1 MRQIAIYGKGG
12 IGKSTISANLAACFA
27 ESGLNTWY
35 IGCDPKADGSMTLLN
50 GRKIP
55 TFLERMKEG
64 NADRDYSV
72 ARGYK
77 GVNCVEIGGP
87 LAGVGCAGRG
97 IIVAVHALYKEFF
110 DDQIDVVIYDVPG
123 DVVCGGFAAPLREG
137 FANEVFIVTSGE
149 YLSLYAA
156 NNICRGLSNLGVDLG
171 GIICNS
177 REVEDEESAVT
188 EFAERIGS
196 RLTGFIPRDRTVRD
210 CENNGVTVIEGEP
223 NGEQA
228 KKYRKLGN
236 GILDNKD
243 KNVPSPIDPEE
254 IRELLRKRTGKT

>member
-12 IGKSTISANLAACFA
+12 IGKSTISANLAASFA
-27 ESGLNTWY
+27 EMGLNTWY

-64 NADRDYSV
+64 GADKDYSV
-72 ARGYK
+72 AEGFK
-77 GVNCVEIGGP
+77 GVKCVEIGGP

-97 IIVAVHALYKEFF
+97 IIVAVRALYKEFF
-110 DDQIDVVIYDVPG
+110 DDKIDVVIYDVPG

-156 NNICRGLSNLGVDLG
+156 NNICRGLQNLGVCLG

-177 REVEDEESAVT
+177 RDVEEEESAVS

-210 CENNGVTVIEGEP
+210 CENNGMTVIEGAP
-223 NGEQA
+223 KSEQA
-228 KKYRKLGN
+228 KRYRELGQ
-236 GILDNKD
+236 IVLDNRIKC
-243 KNVPSPIDPEE
+243 VPTPISPEDV
-254 IRELLRKRTGKT
+254 RELLRKRTGST

>member
-12 IGKSTISANLAACFA
+12 IGKSTISANLAASFS

-35 IGCDPKADGSMTLLN
+35 VGCDPKADGSMTLLQ
-50 GRKIP
+50 GRKIA
-55 TFLERMKEG
+55 TFLEQKKEG
-64 NADRDYSV
+64 NADGDYSV
-72 ARGYK
+72 AIGYK
-77 GVNCVEIGGP
+77 GVSCVEIGGP

-110 DDQIDVVIYDVPG
+110 DDRIDVIIYDVPG

-177 REVEDEESAVT
+177 REVEDEESAVA

-196 RLTGFIPRDRTVRD
+196 RLIGFVPRDRMVRD
-210 CENNGVTVIEGEP
+210 CENNGQTVIEGAP
-223 NGEQA
+223 DSGQA
-228 KKYRKLGN
+228 ERYRKLGKRV
-236 GILDNKD
+236 LDNK
-243 KNVPSPIDPEE
+243 NRSVPTPIAPEE
-254 IRELLRKRTGKT
+254 IRELLRKRTVTK

>member
-12 IGKSTISANLAACFA
+12 IGKSTISANLAASFA
-27 ESGLNTWY
+27 EKGLNTWY

-64 NADRDYSV
+64 GADKDYSV
-72 ARGYK
+72 AKGYK
-77 GVNCVEIGGP
+77 GVRCVEIGGP

-110 DDQIDVVIYDVPG
+110 DDRIDVAIYDVPG

-177 REVEDEESAVT
+177 RDVEDEESAVS
-188 EFAERIGS
+188 EFAKRIGS
-196 RLTGFIPRDRTVRD
+196 KLIGFIPRDRTVRD
-210 CENNGVTVIEGEP
+210 CENNGNTVIEGAPES
-223 NGEQA
+223 EQA
-228 KKYRKLGN
+228 KRYRELGQKVLEN
-236 GILDNKD
+236 SMKCI
-243 KNVPSPIDPEE
+243 PRPITPEE
-254 IRELLRKRTGKT
+254 VRELLRKRTGST

>member
-12 IGKSTISANLAACFA
+12 IGKSTISANLAASFA
-27 ESGLNTWY
+27 EMGLNTWY

-64 NADRDYSV
+64 GADKDYFV
-72 ARGYK
+72 AEGYK
-77 GVNCVEIGGP
+77 GVRCVEIGGP

-110 DDQIDVVIYDVPG
+110 DDRIDVIIYDVPG

-177 REVEDEESAVT
+177 REVEDEESAVS
-188 EFAERIGS
+188 EFAERMGS

-210 CENNGVTVIEGEP
+210 CENEGKTVIEGAPES
-223 NGEQA
+223 EQA
-228 KKYRKLGN
+228 NRYRELCHI
-236 GILDNKD
+236 ILDNRSRSI
-243 KNVPSPIDPEE
+243 PTPISPEDV
-254 IRELLRKRTGKT
+254 RELLRKRTGSA

>member
-12 IGKSTISANLAACFA
+12 IGKSTISANLAASFA
-27 ESGLNTWY
+27 ERGLNTWY
-35 IGCDPKADGSMTLLN
+35 IGCDPKADGSMTLLE
-50 GRKIP
+50 GKKIP

-64 NADRDYSV
+64 GEDKDYSV
-72 ARGYK
+72 AVGFK
-77 GVNCVEIGGP
+77 GVKCVEIGGP

-110 DDQIDVVIYDVPG
+110 DDKIDVIIYDVPG
-123 DVVCGGFAAPLREG
+123 DIVCGGFAAPLREG

-156 NNICRGLSNLGVDLG
+156 NNICRGLCNLGVDLG

-177 REVEDEESAVT
+177 RDVEDEESAVA

-196 RLTGFIPRDRTVRD
+196 MLVGFIPRDSIVRN
-210 CENNGVTVIEGEP
+210 CENRGRTVIEGAP
-223 NGEQA
+223 GSEQA
-228 KKYRKLGN
+228 NRYRKLAGEV
-236 GILDNKD
+236 LDNGK
-243 KNVPSPIDPEE
+243 KRIPTPMDPEE
-254 IRELLRKRTGKT
+254 IRELLRSRAGTV